1 MLTLPDAI
9 VNLLL
14 PFEMLFHPVTWRKA
28 QLMVVGAIL
37 APGKRT
43 VTSVLRVMGLGRH
56 TNFALYHHV
65 LNRASWSSLKV
76 SCVLLNMLIRYL
88 APDTGP
94 LVFGLDETL
103 ERRRGKRINA
113 KGIYR
118 DGVRSSKSHFA
129 KASGLR
135 WISLMWLAPIPWA
148 HRTWAL
154 PILTVLA
161 PSKRYYQKLGK
172 THKKLTDWA
181 RQIII
186 QLRRWLP
193 HREIVL
199 VADSS
204 YAVLDLLHFC
214 QSLDSVT
221 FITRLRLDA
230 ALYEPAPRRKPGQ
243 IGRPRVKGQRLPT
256 LKHLLCD
263 PKTHWFE
270 VSVAWYDG
278 TTRKLQIA
286 SETALWYH
294 KGKAPVPIR
303 WVLIRDPLGEL
314 EPQALLCTDPCV
326 EHTQIIEWF
335 VLRWQLEVTFQ
346 EVRAHIG
353 VETQR
358 QWSDKA
364 IARTTPALFGL
375 FSWITLAAHVLQ
387 QDHSIPTRS
396 AAWYAKNLPTFSD
409 AIALVRRCLWSCS
422 IDSGMSPAQSDILK
436 LPRPMFDR
444 LMDSLCY
451 AA

>member
-43 VTSVLRVMGLGRH
+43 VTSVLRVMGLGGH

-65 LNRASWSSLKV
+65 LNRASWSSIKV

-148 HRTWAL
+148 HRAWAL

-221 FITRLRLDA
+221 FTL
-230 ALYEPAPRRKPGQ
+230 APRR
-243 IGRPRVKGQRLPT
+243 
-256 LKHLLCD
+256 C
-263 PKTHWFE
+263 
-270 VSVAWYDG
+270 SV
-278 TTRKLQIA
+278 
-286 SETALWYH
+286 
-294 KGKAPVPIR
+294 
-303 WVLIRDPLGEL
+303 
-314 EPQALLCTDPCV
+314 
-326 EHTQIIEWF
+326 
-335 VLRWQLEVTFQ
+335 
-346 EVRAHIG
+346 
-353 VETQR
+353 
-358 QWSDKA
+358 
-364 IARTTPALFGL
+364 RT
-375 FSWITLAAHVLQ
+375 
-387 QDHSIPTRS
+387 
-396 AAWYAKNLPTFSD
+396 
-409 AIALVRRCLWSCS
+409 CS
-422 IDSGMSPAQSDILK
+422 PS
-436 LPRPMFDR
+436 
-444 LMDSLCY
+444 
-451 AA
+451 